1 MALEPGQPA
10 PLFQAKDMAG
20 KELALADY
28 MGKRLLLSFFR
39 YAS

>member
-10 PLFQAKDMAG
+10 PLFQSRDMAG

-28 MGKRLLLSFFR
+28 KGSPILLSFFR